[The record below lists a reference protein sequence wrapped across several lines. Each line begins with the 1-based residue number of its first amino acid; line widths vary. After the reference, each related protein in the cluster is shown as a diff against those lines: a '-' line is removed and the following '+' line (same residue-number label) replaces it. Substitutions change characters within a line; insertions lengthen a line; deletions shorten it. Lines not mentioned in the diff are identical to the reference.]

1 MLPVQVSQ
9 QMKSVSASQ
18 SSTGYLQRWT
28 LYRYLDMLYCV
39 NLRAA
44 SAVAT
49 VVSIIAVII
58 AVVAAHLL
66 VLVFVDDFSLGSEW
80 MSDGSCLR
88 RLNLGLDLLDD
99 APEEAADWG
108 AGLDTGGGNDQ
119 DQH

>member
-1 MLPVQVSQ
+1 
-9 QMKSVSASQ
+9 
-18 SSTGYLQRWT
+18 
-28 LYRYLDMLYCV
+28 MLYGV

-49 VVSIIAVII
+49 VVSIIAVIAVI
-58 AVVAAHLL
+58 AVIISL

>member
-1 MLPVQVSQ
+1 MF
-9 QMKSVSASQ
+9 
-18 SSTGYLQRWT
+18 
-28 LYRYLDMLYCV
+28 DV

-49 VVSIIAVII
+49 VVSIIAVI
-58 AVVAAHLL
+58 AVIISL

-88 RLNLGLDLLDD
+88 RLDLGLDLLDD
-99 APEEAADWG
+99 ALEEAADWG

>member
-44 SAVAT
+44 SAVST
-49 VVSIIAVII
+49 VVSII

>member
-1 MLPVQVSQ
+1 MSL
-9 QMKSVSASQ
+9 
-18 SSTGYLQRWT
+18 SSMF
-28 LYRYLDMLYCV
+28 DV

-58 AVVAAHLL
+58 SL

-88 RLNLGLDLLDD
+88 RLDLGLDLLDD
-99 APEEAADWG
+99 ALEEAADWG